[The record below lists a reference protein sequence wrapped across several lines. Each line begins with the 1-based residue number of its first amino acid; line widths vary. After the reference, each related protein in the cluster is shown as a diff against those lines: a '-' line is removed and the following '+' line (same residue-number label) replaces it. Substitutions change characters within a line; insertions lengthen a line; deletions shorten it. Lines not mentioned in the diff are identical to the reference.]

1 MLNKIKFS
9 YREANDQSHNFT
21 SYHTKF
27 KCKIKYCGLQYAFTY
42 QCNTD
47 YDEPNLVACL
57 YAITSDMFCYDN
69 SRNFTDFCDELGYAN
84 FEKACDKVGYNFVEA
99 KKAYKAC
106 KKTSKALHRLF
117 TDDELDD
124 IMAELT
130 EEGY

>member
-21 SYHTKF
+21 PYHTKF
-27 KCKIKYCGLQYAFTY
+27 KCKIKYCGLQYTFSY

-47 YDEPNLVACL
+47 HDTPNLIACM
-57 YAITSDMFCYDN
+57 YAVTSDMFIYDDAR
-69 SRNFTDFCDELGYAN
+69 SLADFCDELGFTN
-84 FEKACDKVGYNFVEA
+84 LVEA
-99 KKAYKAC
+99 EKAYKAC

>member
-21 SYHTKF
+21 PYHTKF
-27 KCKIKYCGLQYAFTY
+27 KCKIKYYGLQYTFSY

-47 YDEPNLVACL
+47 HDTPNLVACL
-57 YAITSDMFCYDN
+57 YAVTSDMFCYDN
-69 SRNFTDFCDELGYAN
+69 SRNLVDFCDELGYTN
-84 FEKACDKVGYNFVEA
+84 LIEA
-99 KKAYKAC
+99 EKAYKAC

-124 IMAELT
+124 IMEELT